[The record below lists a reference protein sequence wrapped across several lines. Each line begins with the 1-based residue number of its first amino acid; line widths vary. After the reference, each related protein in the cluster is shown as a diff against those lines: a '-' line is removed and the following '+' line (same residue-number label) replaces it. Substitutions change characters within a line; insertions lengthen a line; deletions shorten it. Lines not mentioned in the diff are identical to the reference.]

1 MMVFIVFVVIFIVL
15 VLGAMFFAEN
25 KGSNNVSTSSDSNT
39 TPYRIDTKKTV
50 DLKLPAPD
58 PTVIPQYLLFDIQ
71 TTGFP
76 IKRYASPEE
85 LDNWPYVLSF
95 AYALIDSDFKVKESG
110 YFLLKRDIDVPA
122 DATRV
127 NGITKEML
135 LEKGEDL
142 HDSLQTFAK
151 AVEQCSAIVS
161 HNLEFDFPI
170 MEAEFIRNG
179 FGSIL
184 TSKKKYCTYKTAKN
198 IKYLDRKW
206 FDGCSLEETLGN
218 VVYDHLSVNIPNKKD
233 ASISLVL
240 LYHIFKEMYSSHYVR
255 LLRSFEGS
263 PFDENGYIFKEAG
276 EGFRYVEISPG
287 YVSKVSVD
295 AKNYTDDEQLNE
307 ISKLENTEPERAIS
321 LYLEQLSNGK
331 QCLFLFHRLVRL
343 YREIGQPD
351 EEMKFIKKALSY
363 VNSHNFGDSYKDF
376 YKKRLITVETV
387 YIPKKR
393 VDDALSKGKVFED
406 NGDYESALN
415 LYLQVMEDGDI
426 NNTIVKRVCICY
438 RKMKR
443 KDDEIAFIN
452 KMLETSELTDL
463 QKNSLKKR
471 LEGIK

>member
-15 VLGAMFFAEN
+15 ILGAMLFAEN

-58 PTVIPQYLLFDIQ
+58 PTVIPKFLLFDIQ

-179 FGSIL
+179 FGPIL
-184 TSKKKYCTYKTAKN
+184 TSKKKYCTYSAAN
-198 IKYLDRKW
+198 IIKDKDRDW
-206 FDGCSLEETLGN
+206 IGGCSLEDTLGN
-218 VVYDHLSVNIPNKKD
+218 LVYDHIYVNIPGPKN
-233 ASISLVL
+233 SSTGLIL
-240 LYHIFKEMYSSHYVR
+240 LYHIFGEIYDNYSSI
-255 LLRSFEGS
+255 LFRSFKDSLYEDS
-263 PFDENGYIFKEAG
+263 CYLNKERE
-276 EGFRYVEISPG
+276 EGFKYVQLEPG
-287 YVSKVSVD
+287 FFAKVSVD
-295 AKNYTDDEQLNE
+295 AKNYTEDEELKD
-307 ISKLENTEPERAIS
+307 IALLENKNPEGAIKKYLEKIERGELS
-321 LYLEQLSNGK
+321 LYIY
-331 QCLFLFHRLVRL
+331 HRLIRI
-343 YREIGQPD
+343 YRDMQQYD
-351 EEMKFIKKALSY
+351 EEKKYIQKALKY
-363 VNSHNFGDSYKDF
+363 IKDKKMDKSYKDF
-376 YKKRLITVETV
+376 YKDRLSKVETV
-387 YIPKKR
+387 YLPKMQTEK
-393 VDDALSKGKVFED
+393 VIAEGKVLENNKDFER
-406 NGDYESALN
+406 ALN
-415 LYLQVMEDGDI
+415 LYLSYIKE
-426 NNTIVKRVCICY
+426 NNANNALITRICICY
-438 RKMKR
+438 RKLK
-443 KDDEIAFIN
+443 KKEEEISFIN
-452 KMLETSELTDL
+452 NMLETAELSVAQRT
-463 QKNSLKKR
+463 SLGKR
-471 LEGIK
+471 LEGLQ